1 MELAKILNDP
11 HAPTRPREGWT
22 PNLRTY
28 SLGGLESE
36 GSTTTSINYRDASNW
51 YEAY

>member
-11 HAPTRPREGWT
+11 HALTYPWEGRT

-28 SLGGLESE
+28 SLGGLEWE
-36 GSTTTSINYRDASNW
+36 DSTTTSINYIDASNW